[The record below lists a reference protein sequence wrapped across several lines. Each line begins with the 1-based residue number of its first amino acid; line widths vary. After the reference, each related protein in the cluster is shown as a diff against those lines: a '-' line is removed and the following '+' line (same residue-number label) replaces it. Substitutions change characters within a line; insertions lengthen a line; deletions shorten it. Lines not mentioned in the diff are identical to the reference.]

1 MAGWNKF
8 NDFVEQLAKK
18 QHDLNADTIKVM
30 LTNEQPL
37 ATDTVKGDMLEI
49 TAGNGY
55 IAGGE
60 DSQNAASEAGGTLTV
75 TAVDI
80 TWTAAGGTI
89 GPFRWAVAYNDTG
102 GTKYVVGWYEYGA
115 SSITLQI
122 GEQFKLD
129 FGATWFTI
137 A

>member
-1 MAGWNKF
+1 MAAIWNKF

-18 QHDLNADTIKVM
+18 QHDLNADAIMIM

-37 ATDTVKGDMLEI
+37 ATDTVKGDMAEL
-49 TAGNGY
+49 ANGNGY
-55 IAGGE
+55 TTNGA
-60 DSQNAASEAGGTLTV
+60 DSQNTATETGGTLTV
-75 TAVDI
+75 VGVDI
-80 TWTAAGGTI
+80 TWTCDTAPM
-89 GPFRWAVAYNDTG
+89 GPFRFAVAYNNTG
-102 GTKYVVGWYEYGA
+102 ATKYVVGWYDYL

-122 GEQFKLD
+122 GEQFKVD